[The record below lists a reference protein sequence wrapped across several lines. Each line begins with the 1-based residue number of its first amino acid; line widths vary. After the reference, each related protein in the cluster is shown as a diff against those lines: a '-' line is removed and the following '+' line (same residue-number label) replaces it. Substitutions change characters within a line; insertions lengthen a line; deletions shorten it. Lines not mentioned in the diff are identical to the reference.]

1 MLPNKNQCDCF
12 VTNHTSFV
20 KSAPKEVSASACDWN
35 ELREIVRVCFS
46 TGHNGQ
52 CDEQERRL

>member
-1 MLPNKNQCDCF
+1 

-20 KSAPKEVSASACDWN
+20 KSAPKEVSVSACDWN

-52 CDEQERRL
+52 CDEQKAD